1 MSSRIPLVYEA
12 HGAPA
17 THCTGAL
24 NQERHALRVNPAA
37 ATDRRW
43 SAEPFGVTRE
53 VRIVPLRQFE
63 RSRFFTGQVL
73 TADDLQREQDYHR
86 DKARLHN
93 RFLHGWGVVA
103 GLRVSVDQGA
113 VVVAPGLALDCA
125 GNELILPTEERVS
138 LSGLTGRQ
146 YVTIRYVE
154 LPTAQIPSPSG
165 EVEVSRIKEAVVLR
179 VLSTNPQAGHSA
191 LPSGGPGCGQSH
203 ELCLASISQRS
214 SRWRVTPVKVR
225 RKQKGRPR
233 LGL

>member
-1 MSSRIPLVYEA
+1 MIRGVA
-12 HGAPA
+12 R
-17 THCTGAL
+17 
-24 NQERHALRVNPAA
+24 RHK
-37 ATDRRW
+37 
-43 SAEPFGVTRE
+43 GVC
-53 VRIVPLRQFE
+53 IVQLRQFE

-86 DKARLHN
+86 DKTRLHN

-103 GLRVSVDQGA
+103 GLRVSIDQGV

-191 LPSGGPGCGQSH
+191 LPGPGCGQSH
-203 ELCLASISQRS
+203 ELCLASISQRG
-214 SRWRVTPVKVR
+214 SRWRVTPVKG
-225 RKQKGRPR
+225 RKK
-233 LGL
+233 

>member
-1 MSSRIPLVYEA
+1 M
-12 HGAPA
+12 
-17 THCTGAL
+17 
-24 NQERHALRVNPAA
+24 Q
-37 ATDRRW
+37 
-43 SAEPFGVTRE
+43 
-53 VRIVPLRQFE
+53 LRQFE
-63 RSRFFTGQVL
+63 RSRFFAGQLL

-93 RFLHGWGVVA
+93 RFLHGWGVVD

-138 LSGLTGRQ
+138 LSGLTGRK

-154 LPTAQIPSPSG
+154 LPTARDSITKRGSG
-165 EVEVSRIKEAVVLR
+165 KFSRIKEAVVVQ

-203 ELCLASISQRS
+203 ELCLASMSQRGS
-214 SRWRVTPVKVR
+214 HWRVTPVKVR
-225 RKQKGRPR
+225 RKQRGQTP
-233 LGL
+233 LGD

>member
-1 MSSRIPLVYEA
+1 MVKSVGYKGIPVILGVA
-12 HGAPA
+12 R
-17 THCTGAL
+17 
-24 NQERHALRVNPAA
+24 RHK
-37 ATDRRW
+37 
-43 SAEPFGVTRE
+43 E
-53 VRIVPLRQFE
+53 VRIVQLRQFE
-63 RSRFFTGQVL
+63 RSRFFTGQLL

-113 VVVAPGLALDCA
+113 VVVASGLALDCA

-138 LSGLTGRQ
+138 LFGLTGRQ

-191 LPSGGPGCGQSH
+191 FPSGGPGCGQSH
-203 ELCLASISQRS
+203 ELCLASISQRG
-214 SRWRVTPVKVR
+214 SRWRVTPVKGR
-225 RKQKGRPR
+225 RKQKGRSR

>member
-1 MSSRIPLVYEA
+1 M
-12 HGAPA
+12 
-17 THCTGAL
+17 
-24 NQERHALRVNPAA
+24 Q
-37 ATDRRW
+37 
-43 SAEPFGVTRE
+43 
-53 VRIVPLRQFE
+53 LRQFE

-103 GLRVSVDQGA
+103 GLTVSLDQGV

-154 LPTAQIPSPSG
+154 LPTAQIPSLSS

-179 VLSTNPQAGHSA
+179 VLSTNPQAGHST

-203 ELCLASISQRS
+203 ELCLASISQRG
-214 SRWRVTPVKVR
+214 SRWRVTPVKGR

-233 LGL
+233 LGS

>member
-1 MSSRIPLVYEA
+1 M
-12 HGAPA
+12 
-17 THCTGAL
+17 
-24 NQERHALRVNPAA
+24 Q
-37 ATDRRW
+37 
-43 SAEPFGVTRE
+43 
-53 VRIVPLRQFE
+53 LRQFE

-103 GLRVSVDQGA
+103 GLTVSVDQGA

-154 LPTAQIPSPSG
+154 LPTAKIPSPSG

-179 VLSTNPQAGHSA
+179 VLSTNPQEGHSA

-203 ELCLASISQRS
+203 ELCLASISQQG
-214 SRWRVTPVKVR
+214 SRWRVTPVKVK
-225 RKQKGRPR
+225 RKQSGQTPLSHAAIR
-233 LGL
+233 

>member
-1 MSSRIPLVYEA
+1 M
-12 HGAPA
+12 
-17 THCTGAL
+17 
-24 NQERHALRVNPAA
+24 
-37 ATDRRW
+37 
-43 SAEPFGVTRE
+43 
-53 VRIVPLRQFE
+53 PLRQFE

-73 TADDLQREQDYHR
+73 TADDLRREQDYHR

-154 LPTAQIPSPSG
+154 LPTAKISSSSG

-179 VLSTNPQAGHSA
+179 VLSTNPQVGHSA
-191 LPSGGPGCGQSH
+191 IPSGGPGCGQSH
-203 ELCLASISQRS
+203 EFCLASISQRG
-214 SRWRVTPVKVR
+214 SRWRVTPVKGR

>member
-1 MSSRIPLVYEA
+1 M
-12 HGAPA
+12 
-17 THCTGAL
+17 
-24 NQERHALRVNPAA
+24 Q
-37 ATDRRW
+37 
-43 SAEPFGVTRE
+43 
-53 VRIVPLRQFE
+53 LRQFE

-103 GLRVSVDQGA
+103 GLRVSIDQGV

-165 EVEVSRIKEAVVLR
+165 EVEVSRIKEAVAVQ
-179 VLSTNPQAGHSA
+179 VSFTNPQAGHSA

-203 ELCLASISQRS
+203 ELCLASISQRG
-214 SRWRVTPVKVR
+214 SRWRVTPVKD
-225 RKQKGRPR
+225 KTKGSDPFISLCNTLRD
-233 LGL
+233 

>member
-1 MSSRIPLVYEA
+1 M
-12 HGAPA
+12 
-17 THCTGAL
+17 
-24 NQERHALRVNPAA
+24 Q
-37 ATDRRW
+37 
-43 SAEPFGVTRE
+43 
-53 VRIVPLRQFE
+53 LRQFE
-63 RSRFFTGQVL
+63 RSRFFTGQML
-73 TADDLQREQDYHR
+73 TAEDLQREQDYHR

-103 GLRVSVDQGA
+103 GLRVSIDQGA
-113 VVVAPGLALDCA
+113 VVVVAPGLALDCA

-138 LSGLTGRQ
+138 LSALTGRQ

-154 LPTAQIPSPSG
+154 LPTVQIPSPSG
-165 EVEVSRIKEAVVLR
+165 EVEVSRIKEAVVVQ

-203 ELCLASISQRS
+203 ELCLASISQRG
-214 SRWRVTPVKVR
+214 SRWRITPVKVR